1 MPRSIMTPLRLWCCI
16 PSSFPAR
23 PGEFS
28 TNNGRFLMVFSLNP
42 GTASYNFRPFSRN
55 ILTLPWSSSQNK
67 TLPAPQSHFPL
78 HHSAL
83 GTKKAGIEFVYSAQG
98 AGLFFPEDYEA
109 FVKAILPE
117 KTSPARVISCYAK
130 RLTSP
135 EASVRNAACA
145 AYLRWVMRLLSLC
158 PDENIIEEIAS
169 KPEEAGPGPAIE
181 MNYMA
186 KLRCLKWRTFWCQIH
201 FNHEVWNHIL

>member
-28 TNNGRFLMVFSLNP
+28 TKHGRFVMVFSLNP
-42 GTASYNFRPFSRN
+42 GTESYNFRQFFPEYTYTTMSKLPKQNPSSR
-55 ILTLPWSSSQNK
+55 SG
-67 TLPAPQSHFPL
+67 SHDSMTL

-186 KLRCLKWRTFWCQIH
+186 KLRCLK
-201 FNHEVWNHIL
+201 